1 MIYSLIRLIIF
12 LPMPGTESRSSMVLN
27 HPLILLNMIIRA
39 DLFGPMSGS
48 VSSAFRE
55 ARLMSIFA
63 RFIERVSTKK
73 VQAMC
78 SSIS

>member
-1 MIYSLIRLIIF
+1 
-12 LPMPGTESRSSMVLN
+12 
-27 HPLILLNMIIRA
+27 
-39 DLFGPMSGS
+39 MSGS